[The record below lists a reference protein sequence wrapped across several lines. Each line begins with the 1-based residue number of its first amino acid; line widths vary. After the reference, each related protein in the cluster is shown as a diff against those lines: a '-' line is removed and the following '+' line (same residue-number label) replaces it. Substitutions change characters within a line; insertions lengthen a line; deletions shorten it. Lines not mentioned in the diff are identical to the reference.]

1 MSTGR
6 PQMPVP
12 EMIGAA
18 LGAGPGLYKGV
29 SNGFDGDAI
38 GAMSLGAVGG
48 GIGGDVYQRMRGGI
62 PGDGSPQ
69 GRPTG
74 DQSNPFFL
82 YGG

>member
-6 PQMPVP
+6 PHIPVP
-12 EMIGAA
+12 ELIGAA

-48 GIGGDVYQRMRGGI
+48 GITGDVYRRMRGG
-62 PGDGSPQ
+62 
-69 GRPTG
+69 
-74 DQSNPFFL
+74 L
-82 YGG
+82 